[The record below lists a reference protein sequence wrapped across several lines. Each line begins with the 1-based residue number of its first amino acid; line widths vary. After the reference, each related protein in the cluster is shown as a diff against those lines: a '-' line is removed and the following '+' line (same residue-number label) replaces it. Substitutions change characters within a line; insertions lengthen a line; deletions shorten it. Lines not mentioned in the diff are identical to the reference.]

1 VLRFAAARQGY
12 AATAGTD
19 VFFNGQAMKD
29 STLLGSIANGPVK
42 SLVCANSLGLV
53 GQWNDKQR

>member
-12 AATAGTD
+12 AAPAGID

-29 STLLGSIANGPVK
+29 ATLLGSIANGPVK
-42 SLVCANSLGLV
+42 SLVCANSLVLV
-53 GQWNDKQR
+53 GHCNDTQR